1 MGNDIRNFDSIK
13 SMLEDLFE
21 RAKVANDN
29 LACCKCIIDNRE
41 YVAAMDIVND
51 SYIITLLYNP
61 LQDNHLIVNIK
72 KGENWIEAARKT
84 SDFLGYSD
92 QNELTVS
99 SYASYWYS
107 RLETN
112 SDIIT
117 DSIEQKRKFFI
128 CCYPETF
135 FDHYDMRD
143 ESGRS
148 VLLITEFSD
157 DFKQVHFYIHF
168 ECTDEAFHLSGDTDS
183 PDLIWN
189 LYCEFRDR
197 EEALQVKERDKLNRF
212 YPQNKY
218 DAADFPQIKSM
229 FLKAVNTA
237 FKNDVGIE
245 SFRFRTDAGCH
256 AASIIAVS
264 SELNE
269 VRVVIHN
276 IDRNDYYSR
285 TVSGRHY
292 FEETFAVHLYI
303 ALFPQEAKEIY
314 NKEHFDPLF
323 DKIRQKITEA
333 LDLAAKEGRAECSF
347 QAVDKEIPEL
357 GSTYSAEAVQENDG
371 KDVRLT
377 VKCSYRK
384 KLLFDQTVEA
394 GALNDTLFQELY
406 QFLYPERIALLRED
420 ILE

>member
-1 MGNDIRNFDSIK
+1 MVINIEQS
-13 SMLEDLFE
+13 EDW
-21 RAKVANDN
+21 
-29 LACCKCIIDNRE
+29 
-41 YVAAMDIVND
+41 
-51 SYIITLLYNP
+51 
-61 LQDNHLIVNIK
+61 
-72 KGENWIEAARKT
+72 GEADRKL

-92 QNELTVS
+92 QSELTVS

-112 SDIIT
+112 SEIVT

-128 CCYPETF
+128 CCYQETF
-135 FDHYDMRD
+135 EDHYDPYD
-143 ESGRS
+143 ETGRT

-168 ECTDEAFHLSGDTDS
+168 KYTDEAFHLSGATDS

-189 LYCEFRDR
+189 LYCEFCGR
-197 EEALQVKERDKLNRF
+197 EEALQVKEREELNSF
-212 YPQNKY
+212 YPLNKY

-237 FKNDVGIE
+237 FKSDVGIE

-303 ALFPQEAKEIY
+303 ALFPQEAKAIY
-314 NKEHFDPLF
+314 NKENFDPLF
-323 DKIRQKITEA
+323 DKIRQKITEI

-384 KLLFDQTVEA
+384 KLIFDQTVEA